1 MSGFVSLRSALSGLY
16 AAQAGLDTASHNVA
30 NAGNPAYTRQRVH
43 TVSRAA
49 AATPYGSAGTGVDV
63 VAITRTRN
71 AFLDGRLRSSLA
83 GEGRLETLVGLLDGV
98 EAALAEPNA
107 GVTAALSNLWA
118 AFEDLALDPTDP
130 SARLAVLASLDS
142 VASRFRTIAGAWDAS
157 ATYAAT
163 QMSSSIAEVNGLLD
177 EVARLNTQIG
187 SISSGGPP
195 NDLLDAR
202 DRALDRLATL
212 AGVTVTITADGAA
225 RVSLDGLALVH
236 DARTSHLSFDPSTGD
251 VSHASGATVRP
262 GGAIGGAHDFL
273 TNELPELRTR
283 LEALVTEFATAL
295 NTQHAAGFTSAGAA
309 GGALFTFTPGAAAA
323 TLALTVTNPADIAA
337 AASGPPVADY
347 DAGNAQALAGLRN
360 ALAAGGGSQTLEGAT
375 RAVVT
380 WVGQTLATVDTA
392 LASQLTVTAA
402 AQHAR
407 NQAHGVGIDEEMVDL
422 ITFQRAYEAAARVMT
437 TVDQALDTLI
447 NRTGVVG
454 R

>member
-1 MSGFVSLRSALSGLY
+1 MAGFVTLRTALSGLY

-30 NAGNPAYTRQRVH
+30 NAGNPAYTRQRVD
-43 TVSRAA
+43 TASRAS

-63 VAITRTRN
+63 VAVTRTRD
-71 AFLDGRLRSSLA
+71 AFLDGRLRTSLG
-83 GEGRLETLVGLLDGV
+83 GEGRLATLAGLLDGV

-107 GVTAALSNLWA
+107 GVTTALANLWA

-130 SARLAVLASLDS
+130 SARLAVIASLDS
-142 VASRFRTIAGAWDAS
+142 VASRFRTIAGGWEAS
-157 ATYAAT
+157 ATHAAT
-163 QMSSSIAEVNGLLD
+163 QVTSSVAEVNGLLD

-202 DRALDRLATL
+202 DRALDRLSTL
-212 AGVTVTITADGAA
+212 AGVTVTITSDGAA
-225 RVSLDGLALVH
+225 RVSLNGLSLVH
-236 DARTSHLSFDPSTGD
+236 DARTSHLSFDPSTGGI
-251 VSHASGATVRP
+251 SHASGATVSP
-262 GGAIGGAHDFL
+262 GGAIGGAHEFL
-273 TNELPELRTR
+273 TTNLPELRSR
-283 LEALVTEFATAL
+283 LDALVTEFADAL
-295 NTQHAAGFTSAGAA
+295 NTQHAAGFTASGAA
-309 GGALFTFTPGAAAA
+309 GGALFAYTPGAAAA
-323 TLALTVTNPADIAA
+323 TLTLVVTDPAEIAA
-337 AASGPPVADY
+337 AASGPPVAVY
-347 DAGNAQALAGLRN
+347 DAGNVQALAELRN
-360 ALAAGGGSQTLEGAT
+360 ALVAGGGGQTLEGAT
-375 RAVVT
+375 RALVT

-392 LASQLTVTAA
+392 LSSQMTVTVA

-437 TVDQALDTLI
+437 SVDQALDTLI